1 LLRPAFE
8 RRHYTNR
15 VPKLTFWKEN
25 MSFIDAPGFTAQRE
39 RFIKAARAAGAE
51 LTEFV
56 HPLRGPRGEMLATDV
71 AVIGDPHAPKRFMVV
86 SGTHGIEGFY
96 GSESQIAFLHALQER
111 QLPADVCV
119 VMVHLINPW
128 GTAWLRR
135 VNEDNVDLNRNF
147 LAFDKTLPDNAR
159 YEAFHEIYL
168 CRDLDGPERQRADQR
183 LASEI
188 ERLGRATVM
197 SIVEA
202 GQYAHADGIFFGG
215 QQATWSNR
223 TLRDIA
229 QRFMEGAHTAMSFDL
244 HTGAGAFGHAMLM
257 AVAEK
262 TYPALDKSQ
271 SIFGP
276 WLYTVITGPAETS
289 DSGIAATATG
299 YSSQA
304 LLDSLPE
311 VGLMQLVIECGTYDG
326 ARGHLAL
333 RDDHWLHLYGD
344 PEDAVGR
351 RIKNGLLEHFYPA
364 DNHWRELVHLRTRQI
379 FDRGLEALR
388 QIE

>member
-1 LLRPAFE
+1 MNRAFIE
-8 RRHYTNR
+8 
-15 VPKLTFWKEN
+15 
-25 MSFIDAPGFTAQRE
+25 APGFIAQRE
-39 RFIKAARAAGAE
+39 RFVEAARVAGAE
-51 LTEFV
+51 PSEFV
-56 HPLRGPRGEMLATDV
+56 HPMRGPRGEILTTDV
-71 AVIGDPHAPKRFMVV
+71 ALIGDPLAPKRFMVV
-86 SGTHGIEGFY
+86 SGTHGIEGYY
-96 GSESQIAFLHALQER
+96 GSESQIAFLHALQRR

-135 VNEDNVDLNRNF
+135 VNEDNVDLNRNYI
-147 LAFDKTLPDNAR
+147 AFDKTLPDNAR

-168 CRDLDGPERQRADQR
+168 CRDLDGPGRRRADER

-202 GQYAHADGIFFGG
+202 GQYAHADGLFFGG
-215 QQATWSNR
+215 QHATWSNR
-223 TLRDIA
+223 TLRAIV
-229 QRFMEGAHTAMSFDL
+229 QRFIEGARTAMCFDL

-262 TYPALDKSQ
+262 TYPALGTSQ

-299 YSSQA
+299 YTSQA
-304 LLDSLPE
+304 LLDSLPG
-311 VGLMQLVIECGTYDG
+311 VDLMQLVIECGTYDG
-326 ARGHLAL
+326 ARGHSAL

-351 RIKNGLLEHFYPA
+351 RIKAALLEHFYPA
-364 DNHWRELVHLRTRQI
+364 DNHWRELIHLRTRQI

-388 QIE
+388 QID